1 MCEILQKA
9 KIDTRCKK
17 YIIYEKEEMNIKMI
31 NKNCNTCIWHDN
43 FTGVC
48 FNGDSEWRADFTDDN
63 YYCKYWKYKENEQ
76 IVNEE

>member
-1 MCEILQKA
+1 
-9 KIDTRCKK
+9 
-17 YIIYEKEEMNIKMI
+17 MNIKMD

-43 FTGVC
+43 FTGIC
-48 FNGDSEWRADFTDDN
+48 FNGDSEWRADFTDDD